1 MSGLRP
7 TSGASLA
14 LALAGALAFGGNVG
28 AAAASPPA
36 LHADRGCYLVGQ
48 RVHLTGARFAPR
60 RQFDLALD
68 GVDFG
73 QSISDGV
80 GAFKVTT
87 VPGGLPAGVAQHVE
101 HADASD
107 GIIDASTAFTL
118 TRPPG
123 ARFLATTGNLQTLRA
138 PFQVWG
144 FSRTGKRRPVY
155 LHYVSPSHRVRDLVR
170 LGNTSGQCGA
180 LHTRDVPLFPFSPA
194 AGVWTLQIDTAP
206 QYRAQAAGPVSR
218 LRVRVS

>member
-1 MSGLRP
+1 MSGPRP
-7 TSGASLA
+7 TSRASLA
-14 LALAGALAFGGNVG
+14 LVLAGALAFGGDVG
-28 AAAASPPA
+28 AAAASRPA
-36 LHADRGCYLVGQ
+36 LRADRGCYLVGQ
-48 RVHLTGARFAPR
+48 RVHLTGARFAPQ
-60 RQFDLALD
+60 RQFDLTLD

-80 GAFKVTT
+80 GGFKVTT

-107 GIIDASTAFTL
+107 GIIDASTGFTL

-123 ARFLATTGNLQTLRA
+123 ARFLATIGSLQTLRA

-144 FSRTGKRRPVY
+144 FSRSGARLPVY
-155 LHYVSPSHRVRDLVR
+155 VHYVSPGRRVRDTVS
-170 LGNTSGQCGA
+170 LGNTSGQCGS
-180 LHTRDVPLFPFSPA
+180 LHTRTVALFPFAPGP
-194 AGVWTLQIDTAP
+194 GVWTLQIDTVSRYRP
-206 QYRAQAAGPVSR
+206 QPVGPVSR